1 MNLLFV
7 VYRLDGTTFHCHH
20 HQLTWDGEMAIATPL
35 TLSQALALPLAVQPA
50 KQVQPTRSACEEVD
64 KVILRAVSG
73 NAKKDSRF
81 TLRHIKP
88 SGVCTCVDLKRVIKS
103 QLVLTR

>member
-1 MNLLFV
+1 M
-7 VYRLDGTTFHCHH
+7 
-20 HQLTWDGEMAIATPL
+20 
-35 TLSQALALPLAVQPA
+35 
-50 KQVQPTRSACEEVD
+50 D

-88 SGVCTCVDLKRVIKS
+88 SRVCTCADLKHVIRS
-103 QLVLTR
+103 QLEDEISPDDFDVGYIQGTTACCQD